1 MKRAPVNFE
10 LASSGHRRGGEFFVA
25 PYLFYSSR
33 PLTGDAH
40 FLLTPPATRAAT
52 APAQT
57 PVAPFHTYKKAARGK
72 KKVSIDSKK
81 YQKCLST

>member
-10 LASSGHRRGGEFFVA
+10 LASSGHRRRGEFFVA

-40 FLLTPPATRAAT
+40 FLLTPPRNTGRNRSGPDAGRTFPYLQKSGTRKEKS
-52 APAQT
+52 Q
-57 PVAPFHTYKKAARGK
+57 Y
-72 KKVSIDSKK
+72 
-81 YQKCLST
+81 

>member
-33 PLTGDAH
+33 PLTGGTR
-40 FLLTPPATRAAT
+40 FPFTPPRNTGHNRFSPDAGRTF
-52 APAQT
+52 P
-57 PVAPFHTYKKAARGK
+57 Y
-72 KKVSIDSKK
+72 
-81 YQKCLST
+81 L